1 MENTINQLL
10 KTHFSNIYDQELR
23 SEIADISQ
31 VRTFAK
37 NESLITLDH
46 YLKFIPLV
54 VSGSLSVYRIDE
66 EGNELFLYHVH
77 NGNTCAESLVCAT
90 QNHKSKVR
98 AIANEATEI
107 IAIPITSMPKLMMN
121 YQNWHQ
127 FVIGAYEKRLNDL
140 LETIDMIAFHKMD
153 ERLLDFLEKQAQV
166 HETNELHIT
175 HQEIANAIHTSRE
188 VISRLLK
195 QLEKQGEVE
204 LGRNKILL
212 KG

>member
-10 KTHFSNIYDQELR
+10 KTHFPSIYDQALR
-23 SEIADISQ
+23 DEISTASQ
-31 VRTFAK
+31 LKSFGK
-37 NESLITLDH
+37 NEDIVSADS
-46 YLKFIPLV
+46 YVKFIPLV
-54 VSGSLSVYRIDE
+54 VAGSLSVFRIDD
-66 EGNELFLYHVH
+66 EGNELFLYHVR

-90 QNHKSKVR
+90 QSHKSKIR
-98 AIANEATEI
+98 AITNEPTEI

-127 FVIGAYEKRLNDL
+127 FVISAYDTRLNNL
-140 LETIDMIAFHKMD
+140 METIDMIAFHKMD
-153 ERLLDFLEKQAQV
+153 ERLMDYLEKEAQV
-166 HETNELHIT
+166 HGTNELHIT
-175 HQEIANAIHTSRE
+175 HQEIATAIHTSRE

>member
-1 MENTINQLL
+1 MQNTINQLL
-10 KTHFSNIYDQELR
+10 STHFSNIYDKELR
-23 SEIADISQ
+23 EEIAAVSQ
-31 VRTFAK
+31 LKTFAK
-37 NESLITLDH
+37 NDKLISPDH
-46 YLKFIPLV
+46 YLRFIPLV
-54 VSGSLSVYRIDE
+54 VSGALSVYRIDDD
-66 EGNELFLYHVH
+66 GNELFLYHVH

-90 QNHKSKVR
+90 QNKKSKLR
-98 AIANEATEI
+98 AVATEPTEV
-107 IAIPITSMPKLMMN
+107 IAIPITSMPKLMMT

-127 FVIGAYEKRLNDL
+127 FVISAYEKRLNDL

-153 ERLLDFLEKQAQV
+153 ERLLDFLEKEAEV
-166 HETNELHIT
+166 HGSNQLQIT